1 MSAREVTLFGGSPWG
16 FRMHGGCDTHQPLR
30 ISRVNPGS
38 KAAQQGVREGDLI
51 SNINGRSTR
60 DLTNSEAHAQL
71 RNSGEQL
78 KLGLNQENI
87 GSPKRRIYRSSLQEN
102 TTTEIQNK
110 ITTRTAAT
118 TRTQTETERNVAN
131 DTKIEQSYANQN
143 GALKSCPSEQR
154 GDAKK
159 GHRDLPGYATDAEDC
174 AVMPQ
179 GSARNRNRGRKNRN
193 RRRPQP
199 PANVTESPRK
209 AEQRKPEEENRPTTS
224 RNKRD
229 NDNDDDDDDD
239 SKTNDSVAEN
249 PVPQNVSPTEAEDRG
264 GFSLNRGCKFRPGDK
279 RRVEKVELAESPR
292 IIEITTVSSLPLEAT
307 IGHIAGVGILET
319 GSGDKTSKDPTI
331 VTVSEPVEESVV
343 RSLSGYAKTR
353 LPRANETRLEI
364 REVNDSDTEAD
375 CGSAIVEFESD
386 AEKEGVGGEDSEGRE
401 ISKPR
406 DRSGQQ
412 SASQK
417 KFSKPETESPTLMWA
432 TVMPKDVEK
441 KLRNLIEDLQ
451 LPSFSEEAA
460 EDEGRSLERVPR
472 DVVTEESRSFEKAG
486 SPSRRKTR
494 KRAMS
499 ASHYASSFLDII
511 QEEGERLSEDEAQ
524 HIRDFINEEISKYR
538 REDRLSVE
546 RTANGV
552 EARRVDPEKIEP
564 TAEKL
569 KRDVEIKTDTTVND
583 TTELRSRDKVSDCE
597 EIESVASPAV
607 VEDTETR
614 DGKADARN
622 TLNGESLEVAANS
635 TRDGLKDGCTVEKI
649 EIVKNDAARDA
660 GEENNK
666 AKEAG
671 KNVTSI
677 AAVSDISDVD
687 VSKAEDNKFPSEVEA
702 PAESEDRDVPRKD
715 SNETRAYIN
724 HGASRADDKVD
735 SSSNSSAG
743 EATPSETKRPP
754 PLPRR
759 SSSFGREPQRPPTP
773 PEIDYISSGA
783 NVHQPDVAANGDGRE
798 RGSTDL
804 PALKRASSEAADE
817 ELPRR
822 PELPGTRKSS
832 STSRTG
838 RAIYDGDS
846 SSSRDLVSTIVR
858 ANEIRG
864 RANQVG
870 RAGTAPTT
878 GYSEASAESGRSI
891 ASSGIRDDDLSR
903 SRGTGTHVVALAS
916 ATGTEITRR
925 EEGKLATPAAPAAY
939 DQNASSC
946 RQEGAAEVCGYPSG
960 QNTSSE
966 RKNFTAG
973 HESPRC
979 DKSDIRG
986 DFSIRDKS
994 AMGASG
1000 SKSKRKPEGKT
1011 GKNEK
1016 STSSFQHERVARS
1029 ETSETKIIERHEE
1042 STSANQRDGLRNLKY
1057 STWESKREERR
1068 EEKQEEE
1075 ARSSSRESVARNSL
1089 DDEASFRRTD
1099 VPANPSPEGEPG
1111 DVQGHDSSSSTT
1123 SLSTVKHRPLET
1135 SLPDIA
1141 AIVRETREENSKDE
1155 VEESLKRKLTLLKRE
1170 AGGSASETTPGE
1182 SSESPQPL
1190 PYSPVEDLYY
1200 TSLSEETETCKEAT
1214 KDVSQRPPSLRELCI
1229 ERILS
1234 MPYGPQVI
1242 GEITTPKLNIFE
1254 SIRSLQRFVSD
1265 TPTSARRRDN
1275 TRLNSLHGV
1284 SDRRHGLTK
1293 TPDESGQ
1300 PRPNDIANAVSD
1312 RAKSPKG
1319 VNIELSESEGKMG
1332 GREPRWRALTTT
1344 KDPRL
1349 LVCLSP
1355 SQQATQVRTSADTLL
1370 DLHRKFLNR
1379 YSYREEQPHCVPL
1392 PQYRVEIRPMRDD
1405 AASKTLKPTTRPIP
1419 GDPATE
1425 GSGSRLL
1432 EIIKEERNGSR
1443 NDALAD
1449 QQTKAITGDA
1459 MGDFFGRDGGQECFK
1474 AEPRPADWLNLAKR
1488 DRRSAT
1494 ANELFLAGED
1504 GESNDD
1510 KPNGHV
1516 ARPDRLKIATRS
1528 TTQAGRRPSANND
1541 AVITRDPERSFANN
1555 IKCPFVSNGTVT
1567 DRSMDATDK
1576 RTPLLRRAVE
1586 SGKHVN
1592 PALIDDRLEVPP
1604 LPKRAVTVDRS
1615 CIDTTSIFDQ
1625 SPPRSRLE
1633 PRRGHHEAEKLK
1645 HVAAVEIVGKL
1656 KELQTETS
1664 RRLDGDRRGSLPQ
1677 EYFTQQLRYIELL
1690 EDQLKNVILAEEE
1703 ERKAFEEFQTHY
1715 HRTKQCDDARR
1726 PSLSD
1731 IPEET
1736 SKNPGVDP
1744 ERGREIPIDVHG
1756 MTDGK
1761 CAEDKRAE
1769 ARGLLE
1775 EKRLKE
1781 IRRSEPGI
1789 QKESWQESSRNVE
1802 KDRTETVDEV
1812 GGRQFL
1818 KKVCRENGHHEEE
1831 SAESIEREERR
1842 VITQRGNSGRTTG
1855 NGTLKSREDEVNE
1868 CCAER
1873 RSMRTPRN
1881 DSEVLTEKTTQRKS
1895 EMKRPATLPTNG
1907 EAFRQRM
1914 YDEYVHKVLERQE
1927 RKSHKVVKLS
1937 SHEDIKRRADGD
1949 MSAMAK
1955 EFIEKARSRLSKFG
1969 INLDES
1975 GTEHEDEEGDA
1986 LMNAKFL
1993 IDGKELQDVRKLPKH
2008 LREFLQIS
2016 TMSDDEGG
2024 SGCDAIARGGGR
2036 NESDLLHEIDK
2047 ALKIGRGF
2055 LLGQENVMFA
2065 PTFKASSAKPGVW
2078 SPGQTPAGKAPS
2090 PERTKVREKKSE
2102 PIPSVWTPASAG
2114 ASPVAE
2120 RKEFRPVSFES
2131 PVLSRKRQPKEEEA
2145 PPPWEGEDG
2154 RKESV
2159 LRIVNSHSAPS
2170 QGLNALASTPRLP
2183 RAQNPTITLLQK
2195 AREGQ
2200 LPKGAA
2206 YLEESVSNNRPLSDE
2221 RPLISPGEI
2230 IYTLK
2235 KEYESEPETENEP
2248 PKKMADLGPRKF
2260 EGIGPVTKEGI
2271 PLVLRSE
2278 VKESNQAK
2286 WYKKMYDSLHRA
2298 DRDDDYVTIK
2308 YKSRRGGR
2316 YGYGSGSGYLSEPEP
2331 RAYSDRSVTLDSRR
2345 RLRNKE
2351 NDFTT
2356 ATMPRKNG
2364 SLKYSA
2370 EIYKNQPGR
2379 IEDYEP
2385 GRSSIAE
2392 KEAKEW
2398 WDEVMD
2404 IFDGWLNENGHPQH
2418 ARMESLGGGVRQ
2430 SRVLSLSYRP
2440 EDSPFDQRSN
2450 ARAAAKPYITHALK
2464 ESGYESDSTLVFR
2477 RREDISPLS
2486 LLEQRLAYKTV
2497 QSGGDV
2503 PLHGLRKPAPER
2515 PKEYLNAPP
2524 PPPKS
2529 QHCRDDRQESPR
2541 RYVEGEVT
2549 IHYRSPVR
2557 TEAKEPLTEEELAR
2571 RSAENMRR
2579 VYQEERRRKYLQE
2592 LHDID
2597 SRRHTDN
2604 FIPSQKSPI
2613 PLNRYDDFVDDLSQ
2627 RSRSQDQ
2634 TPEPRLVARALYN
2647 FVGQSS
2653 RELTFRR
2660 GDLIFVRR
2668 QVDKNWYEGEYNAMI
2683 GLFPSNYVEILPYD
2697 GMMRTT
2703 PKKAHEGQA
2712 RAKFNFVAQTNLEL
2726 SLAKGELVVLTRR
2739 VDENWYEGRIGNRK
2753 GIFPISYVEVIVEP
2767 GHRSETPIQNKP
2779 VASPAA
2785 HSLLANGSSG
2795 GKMSMGPHHYV
2806 PSIPVN
2812 INTTQPHYNSL
2823 PRMGGSKLHVSQ
2835 LSETLHI
2842 DTHSE
2847 PIPYRALYNYK
2858 PQNDDEL
2865 ELKEGDT
2872 VYVMEKCDDGWY
2884 VGSSQR
2890 TGYFGTFPGNYVER
2904 L

>member
-1 MSAREVTLFGGSPWG
+1 MSAREVTLYGGSPWG

-60 DLTNSEAHAQL
+60 DLTNSEAHALL

-102 TTTEIQNK
+102 TTTETQNK
-110 ITTRTAAT
+110 ITTKTTTT
-118 TRTQTETERNVAN
+118 TRTRPETERNVAN
-131 DTKIEQSYANQN
+131 DTKVEQSYANQN

-154 GDAKK
+154 SDDKK
-159 GHRDLPGYATDAEDC
+159 GYRDLPDYATDAEDC

-179 GSARNRNRGRKNRN
+179 GNARNRNRNRGRKNRN
-193 RRRPQP
+193 RRRPPQP
-199 PANVTESPRK
+199 PANVTESSRK

-224 RNKRD
+224 RNER
-229 NDNDDDDDDD
+229 DNDDDDDDD
-239 SKTNDSVAEN
+239 LKTNDSVAEN
-249 PVPQNVSPTEAEDRG
+249 PVSENVNLTEGE
-264 GFSLNRGCKFRPGDK
+264 NRGCRFRPDDK
-279 RRVEKVELAESPR
+279 RRIEKIELEESRPR

-307 IGHIAGVGILET
+307 IGHIDGVGIVET
-319 GSGDKTSKDPTI
+319 GNNRTLKESTI
-331 VTVSEPVEESVV
+331 VTVSEPVESV
-343 RSLSGYAKTR
+343 RSFSGYAKTR
-353 LPRANETRLEI
+353 RSGANETRLEI
-364 REVNDSDTEAD
+364 REVNDSDAEAD

-386 AEKEGVGGEDSEGRE
+386 TEKELIGGEDLEDRE

-406 DRSGQQ
+406 DRIGQQ
-412 SASQK
+412 FAPQK
-417 KFSKPETESPTLMWA
+417 KFSKLETESPTLMWA

-441 KLRNLIEDLQ
+441 KLRNFIEDLQ
-451 LPSFSEEAA
+451 LPSFSEEVT
-460 EDEGRSLERVPR
+460 EDEGRSVEKVPR
-472 DVVTEESRSFEKAG
+472 DVVTEESRSFEKTV
-486 SPSRRKTR
+486 SSSRRKTR

-499 ASHYASSFLDII
+499 VSHYASSFLDII

-538 REDRLSVE
+538 REDRHSVE
-546 RTANGV
+546 RMTDDF
-552 EARRVDPEKIEP
+552 EARRVDPEEIEP
-564 TAEKL
+564 VAGSECDIK
-569 KRDVEIKTDTTVND
+569 IKTDTTEND
-583 TTELRSRDKVSDCE
+583 ATELRSRDKVNDCE
-597 EIESVASPAV
+597 EIENVESNSVEGVAGLETEVVKDTNPAA
-607 VEDTETR
+607 ETT
-614 DGKADARN
+614 DEKVDAKN
-622 TLNGESLEVAANS
+622 IFNGESLEIAANTTQGS
-635 TRDGLKDGCTVEKI
+635 LKDGCTVEKI
-649 EIVKNDAARDA
+649 EIVKNDAAKNV
-660 GEENNK
+660 GEENN
-666 AKEAG
+666 EAGKVG
-671 KNVTSI
+671 KNVTCI
-677 AAVSDISDVD
+677 VTVSDISDAD
-687 VSKAEDNKFPSEVEA
+687 VSKAEDNKFSSEVVA
-702 PAESEDRDVPRKD
+702 PAESENRDVPRRD
-715 SNETRAYIN
+715 SIEPCTIVN
-724 HGASRADDKVD
+724 HGASRADDGVD
-735 SSSNSSAG
+735 LSPNSSPSEVTA
-743 EATPSETKRPP
+743 SETKRPP

-783 NVHQPDVAANGDGRE
+783 NAHQASVAANGRE
-798 RGSTDL
+798 HGSTKL
-804 PALKRASSEAADE
+804 STRKRASRDAADN

-832 STSRTG
+832 STSG
-838 RAIYDGDS
+838 ICRAIYSEDF
-846 SSSRDLVSTIVR
+846 SSSRDPISTTVD
-858 ANEIRG
+858 ANQIRG
-864 RANQVG
+864 RVNQVR
-870 RAGTAPTT
+870 RADAAPTI
-878 GYSEASAESGRSI
+878 GHPEASTESGRSI

-916 ATGTEITRR
+916 TTGTEITRR
-925 EEGKLATPAAPAAY
+925 EEGKPATPAAPTAY

-946 RQEGAAEVCGYPSG
+946 RQEGEAEVRRYPSG
-960 QNTSSE
+960 NTNSE
-966 RKNFTAG
+966 RRNFTTN

-979 DKSDIRG
+979 DKSDIHSN
-986 DFSIRDKS
+986 FSIRDKLT
-994 AMGASG
+994 MGSSG
-1000 SKSKRKPEGKT
+1000 SKSKKKPEGKN

-1016 STSSFQHERVARS
+1016 STSGFRQRISEERIVKS

-1042 STSANQRDGLRNLKY
+1042 STSPNQRDGLRNSKY

-1068 EEKQEEE
+1068 EEKHEEE
-1075 ARSSSRESVARNSL
+1075 TRSSSRESDVRNSF
-1089 DDEASFRRTD
+1089 DDEASFQRTSG
-1099 VPANPSPEGEPG
+1099 NPSPEGEPG

-1123 SLSTVKHRPLET
+1123 SLSTIKHRPLET
-1135 SLPDIA
+1135 SLTDIS
-1141 AIVRETREENSKDE
+1141 AIVREAKEENLKDE
-1155 VEESLKRKLTLLKRE
+1155 VEESLKRKLTLLKS
-1170 AGGSASETTPGE
+1170 AGGSTNETTSGE
-1182 SSESPQPL
+1182 SSESPQPV
-1190 PYSPVEDLYY
+1190 PYSPVDDLYHEPLNEEA
-1200 TSLSEETETCKEAT
+1200 TSVETSEKAT
-1214 KDVSQRPPSLRELCI
+1214 KDVSQRPPSLSELCV

-1242 GEITTPKLNIFE
+1242 GEITTPKFNIFE
-1254 SIRSLQRFVSD
+1254 SIRTLQRFVSD
-1265 TPTSARRRDN
+1265 TSTSARQRDN
-1275 TRLNSLHGV
+1275 ARLNSMHGV

-1293 TPDESGQ
+1293 TPDESEQ

-1312 RAKSPKG
+1312 QAKLPKS
-1319 VNIELSESEGKMG
+1319 VNIELSESEGRMEN
-1332 GREPRWRALTTT
+1332 REPRWRALTTT
-1344 KDPRL
+1344 EDPRV

-1379 YSYREEQPHCVPL
+1379 YSYREEQPHHVPL
-1392 PQYRVEIRPMRDD
+1392 PQYRVEIRPVKENDD
-1405 AASKTLKPTTRPIP
+1405 AAAKTPKSVTRAIHRDPTI
-1419 GDPATE
+1419 E
-1425 GSGSRLL
+1425 ISSSRLL
-1432 EIIKEERNGSR
+1432 EIIKEERNGPR
-1443 NDALAD
+1443 NDTLAD
-1449 QQTKAITGDA
+1449 QQTKPITDDA
-1459 MGDFFGRDGGQECFK
+1459 TVDFLGRDGGQECFK
-1474 AEPRPADWLNLAKR
+1474 AEPRPNDWSNLAKH
-1488 DRRSAT
+1488 DRRSAAT
-1494 ANELFLAGED
+1494 ANELFLAATRGED
-1504 GESNDD
+1504 GESSDD
-1510 KPNGHV
+1510 KRNGHV
-1516 ARPDRLKIATRS
+1516 ARPDRLKIATCS
-1528 TTQAGRRPSANND
+1528 TTQAGHRLSANSD
-1541 AVITRDPERSFANN
+1541 AVITRDSERSFASN
-1555 IKCPFVSNGTVT
+1555 IKCPFVLNGTVA
-1567 DRSMDATDK
+1567 DQSMDADK
-1576 RTPLLRRAVE
+1576 RTPLLRRAVDP
-1586 SGKHVN
+1586 GKHVN

-1604 LPKRAVTVDRS
+1604 LPKRTVTVDRS

-1625 SPPRSRLE
+1625 NPPRSHLE
-1633 PRRGHHEAEKLK
+1633 PRRGHHEVEKLK
-1645 HVAAVEIVGKL
+1645 QVAAVEIMDKL
-1656 KELQTETS
+1656 KELQAETS

-1677 EYFTQQLRYIELL
+1677 EYFAQQLRYIELL
-1690 EDQLKNVILAEEE
+1690 EDQLKNVLLAEEE
-1703 ERKAFEEFQTHY
+1703 ERKAFEEFQTHF
-1715 HRTKQCDDARR
+1715 HRTKQRDEARR
-1726 PSLSD
+1726 SSLAD

-1736 SKNPGVDP
+1736 SKKTSVNL
-1744 ERGREIPIDVHG
+1744 ERERKIPIDVRG

-1761 CAEDKRAE
+1761 CAEDKRME
-1769 ARGLLE
+1769 ARGLE

-1781 IRRSEPGI
+1781 ICRSEPGI
-1789 QKESWQESSRNVE
+1789 QKESWQEKSRNVE
-1802 KDRTETVDEV
+1802 KNRTETIDKV
-1812 GGRQFL
+1812 GNRQFL
-1818 KKVCRENGHHEEE
+1818 KKICHENGHHEEE
-1831 SAESIEREERR
+1831 SSESIEHEERH
-1842 VITQRGNSGRTTG
+1842 VITQKGNLGRTAE
-1855 NGTLKSREDEVNE
+1855 NGTFKSREGEVNE
-1868 CCAER
+1868 RCAET
-1873 RSMRTPRN
+1873 RSIRTPRN
-1881 DSEVLTEKTTQRKS
+1881 DSEVFAEKTTQRKNV
-1895 EMKRPATLPTNG
+1895 ETKRPTTLPTNG
-1907 EAFRQRM
+1907 EAFRQQM

-1927 RKSHKVVKLS
+1927 RKSHKVVKIS
-1937 SHEDIKRRADGD
+1937 THEDIKRKADGD

-1955 EFIEKARSRLSKFG
+1955 EFIEKARSRLNKFG

-1986 LMNAKFL
+1986 LINAKFL
-1993 IDGKELQDVRKLPKH
+1993 IDGKELQDVRKLPNH
-2008 LREFLQIS
+2008 LREFLKIS
-2016 TMSDDEGG
+2016 TMSDDEG
-2024 SGCDAIARGGGR
+2024 
-2036 NESDLLHEIDK
+2036 
-2047 ALKIGRGF
+2047 
-2055 LLGQENVMFA
+2055 
-2065 PTFKASSAKPGVW
+2065 
-2078 SPGQTPAGKAPS
+2078 
-2090 PERTKVREKKSE
+2090 
-2102 PIPSVWTPASAG
+2102 
-2114 ASPVAE
+2114 
-2120 RKEFRPVSFES
+2120 
-2131 PVLSRKRQPKEEEA
+2131 
-2145 PPPWEGEDG
+2145 
-2154 RKESV
+2154 
-2159 LRIVNSHSAPS
+2159 
-2170 QGLNALASTPRLP
+2170 
-2183 RAQNPTITLLQK
+2183 
-2195 AREGQ
+2195 
-2200 LPKGAA
+2200 
-2206 YLEESVSNNRPLSDE
+2206 
-2221 RPLISPGEI
+2221 
-2230 IYTLK
+2230 
-2235 KEYESEPETENEP
+2235 
-2248 PKKMADLGPRKF
+2248 
-2260 EGIGPVTKEGI
+2260 
-2271 PLVLRSE
+2271 
-2278 VKESNQAK
+2278 
-2286 WYKKMYDSLHRA
+2286 
-2298 DRDDDYVTIK
+2298 
-2308 YKSRRGGR
+2308 GGR

-2364 SLKYSA
+2364 ALKYST

-2385 GRSSIAE
+2385 GHSSIAE
-2392 KEAKEW
+2392 KEAKEPTYDARTRRKW

-2450 ARAAAKPYITHALK
+2450 ARAAAKPYMTHALK

-2503 PLHGLRKPAPER
+2503 PLHGLRKLAPER
-2515 PKEYLNAPP
+2515 PKEYSNAPP

-2529 QHCRDDRQESPR
+2529 QHYRDDRQESPR

-2557 TEAKEPLTEEELAR
+2557 TEAKEPLSEEELAR

-2697 GMMRTT
+2697 GTMRTT
-2703 PKKAHEGQA
+2703 PKKTHEGQA
-2712 RAKFNFVAQTNLEL
+2712 RAKFNFIAQTNLEL

-2753 GIFPISYVEVIVEP
+2753 GIFPISYVEVITEP